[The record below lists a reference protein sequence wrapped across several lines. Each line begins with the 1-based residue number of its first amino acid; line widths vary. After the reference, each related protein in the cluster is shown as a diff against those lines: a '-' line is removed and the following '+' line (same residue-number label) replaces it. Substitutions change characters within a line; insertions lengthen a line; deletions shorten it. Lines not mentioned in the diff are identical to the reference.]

1 MLISLAL
8 FAMYVNV
15 SKLKVSII
23 IKIAFM
29 PSHPV
34 EQNAEGTPCDTL
46 NDTLLQY

>member
-1 MLISLAL
+1 MLSSLAL

-15 SKLKVSII
+15 SKLKVPSV
-23 IKIAFM
+23 IKIALI

-46 NDTLLQY
+46 NDTSLQC